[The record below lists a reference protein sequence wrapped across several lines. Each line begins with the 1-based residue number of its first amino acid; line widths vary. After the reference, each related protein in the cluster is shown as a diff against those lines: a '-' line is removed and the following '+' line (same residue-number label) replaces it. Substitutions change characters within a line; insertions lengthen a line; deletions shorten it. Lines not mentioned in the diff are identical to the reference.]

1 MHVSELDYDLPPE
14 LIAQH
19 PSARRDH
26 SRLLLVRRGGP
37 PLGHHLFR
45 DLPELLR
52 PGDLLVLNNTQV
64 LPARLLGRKARTG
77 GKWEGLFLR
86 QHLEGDWELL
96 CQTRGRPE
104 VGATILVDPPSP
116 MSGLEPLS
124 LRLQGRTPEGR
135 WLVRPEQ
142 SGSVPELLGRFG
154 QVPLPPYVRKGQE
167 GPGDR
172 QRYQTVFAEKAGS
185 VAAPTAG
192 LHFTPE
198 LLQQLADR
206 GIERATVTL
215 HVGIGTFQP
224 IQVEDV
230 TQHRVHPE
238 WCEVSAETVQAI
250 TECRQRGGRV
260 IAVGTTTTRTLET
273 AARQGTLQPWAG
285 QTELTICPPFEFR
298 VVDALITNFHL
309 PRSSLLLLV
318 AAFTGWES
326 LRESYRL
333 AIAERYRFYSY
344 GDAMLIVPGES
355 VREGPGTGRNHS
367 TWAGDPVSRE
377 ATTLL
382 LPPC

>member
-1 MHVSELDYDLPPE
+1 MRKSNLSELDYDLPPE

-19 PSARRDH
+19 PSDRRDR

-37 PLGHHLFR
+37 PLGQYLFL
-45 DLPELLR
+45 DLPKLLR
-52 PGDLLVLNNTQV
+52 PGDLLVLNNTLV

-77 GKWEGLFLR
+77 GKWEGLFLQ
-86 QHLEGDWELL
+86 QHLDGTWELL

-104 VGATILVDPPSP
+104 VGDTILVDPPTP
-116 MSGLEPLS
+116 SGEWEPLS
-124 LRLQGRTPEGR
+124 LRLEGRTAEGR
-135 WLVRPEQ
+135 WLVRPLAV
-142 SGSVPELLGRFG
+142 GSVPELLGCYG
-154 QVPLPPYVRKGQE
+154 QVPLPPYIRKGQE

-172 QRYQTVFAEKAGS
+172 ERYQTVFAKKPGS

-198 LLQQLADR
+198 LLDQLAHC

-238 WCEVSAETVQAI
+238 WCEVPVETVQAI
-250 TECRQRGGRV
+250 EACRQRGGRV
-260 IAVGTTTTRTLET
+260 VAVGTTTTRTLET
-273 AARQGTLQPWAG
+273 AARQGVLQPWTG
-285 QTELTICPPFEFR
+285 QTDLTICPPFEFR

-326 LRESYRL
+326 LRESYRV
-333 AIAERYRFYSY
+333 AITERYRFYSY
-344 GDAMLIVPGES
+344 GDAMLMLAE
-355 VREGPGTGRNHS
+355 R
-367 TWAGDPVSRE
+367 
-377 ATTLL
+377 
-382 LPPC
+382 